1 MDALHI
7 PNATWDQLQEY
18 LDHPVERMA
27 FLAAIP
33 VVGQPEPEGDQVA
46 GAWRVVDVMY
56 LDDENDYSYQGW
68 AGVELADD
76 IRPRTLKWATG
87 HGAALVEVHSHGVG
101 WRPTTFST
109 TDLRGL
115 VEAVPTFVWRLGGR
129 PYAAIVV
136 GGRKDHDSLT
146 WAERDSAPTPIGELV
161 VGGAPL
167 TPTQLAVTRIDNLEN
182 EL

>member
-1 MDALHI
+1 MDALYI
-7 PNATWDQLQEY
+7 PDATWDQLQDY

-27 FLAAIP
+27 FLAAVP
-33 VVGQPEPEGDQVA
+33 VAGQPEPEAEQSA

-56 LDDENDYSYQGW
+56 LDDENDYSCQGW

-87 HGAALVEVHSHGVG
+87 HSAALIEVHSHRVG
-101 WRPTTFST
+101 RRPTTFST

-115 VEAVPTFVWRLGGR
+115 IEAVPTLVWRLGGR

-146 WAERDSAPTPIGELV
+146 WAERDSAPTPIGQVV
-161 VGGAPL
+161 VGGVPL
-167 TPTQLAVTRIDNLEN
+167 TATQLAVRRIDNLED
-182 EL
+182 ER